1 MTHKKLASS
10 SALRAIQV
18 TTNNIGI
25 PTETQK
31 EEKKVRV
38 IVIQRNIFS
47 ALNFIIYYKSKHNTN

>member
-1 MTHKKLASS
+1 MTHKKFTSS

-31 EEKKVRV
+31 EEKK
-38 IVIQRNIFS
+38 S
-47 ALNFIIYYKSKHNTN
+47 

>member
-31 EEKKVRV
+31 EEKKLELLLSKE
-38 IVIQRNIFS
+38 IFF
-47 ALNFIIYYKSKHNTN
+47 LY